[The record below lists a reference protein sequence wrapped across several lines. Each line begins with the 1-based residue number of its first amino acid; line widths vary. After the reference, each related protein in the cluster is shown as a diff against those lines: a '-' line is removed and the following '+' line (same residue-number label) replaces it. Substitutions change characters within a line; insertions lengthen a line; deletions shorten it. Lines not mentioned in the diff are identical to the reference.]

1 MAVRKGM
8 STVVRRICLWCQGG
22 SWKLVREC
30 VDKPCPLYPWRQA
43 EDGDDAL
50 LRDRIAA
57 FCLSCA
63 GSSEGVAECSAD
75 TPMGGQPACPAHP
88 YRIPA
93 EFLGEFFVGPD
104 PESVP
109 APASDVLLPPVQ
121 QPVTAVQQVRLLPG
135 LGEVCSKLV
144 AEPSHEI
151 RCATSS
157 PPSRNEVVISALSL
171 PEALVGLNP
180 ERAPEALDI

>member
-1 MAVRKGM
+1 M

-30 VDKPCPLYPWRQA
+30 VDNPCPLYPWRQA

-50 LRDRIAA
+50 LRARIAA

-93 EFLGEFFVGPD
+93 ELLGEDLVGPD
-104 PESVP
+104 PEFEP
-109 APASDVLLPPVQ
+109 APASDVSPPPVQ
-121 QPVTAVQQVRLLPG
+121 QPVTAVQQVRFLPG
-135 LGEVCSKLV
+135 LGEVCAQVVS
-144 AEPSHEI
+144 EPCHEI
-151 RCATSS
+151 RCETPS
-157 PPSRNEVVISALSL
+157 PPGRNEEIFPALSL
-171 PEALVGLNP
+171 PEALVGLNS